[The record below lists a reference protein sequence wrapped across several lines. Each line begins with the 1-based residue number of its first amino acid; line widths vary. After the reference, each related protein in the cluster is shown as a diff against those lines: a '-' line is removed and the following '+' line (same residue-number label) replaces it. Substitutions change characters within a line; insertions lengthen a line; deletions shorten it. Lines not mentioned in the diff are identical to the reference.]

1 MIQETTRIL
10 FIGAGRMAQAII
22 GGLAG
27 NQRFVITASNNG
39 NQGRLEYVEGTYGV
53 FVSDNWR
60 QEVSHADII
69 LLAMPPE
76 THPGLLEDL
85 AGLMDKQLVITV
97 AAGISP
103 SYLEEVL
110 PEGTPAAWVMPNTAA
125 KLGESSTLYAIGKHV
140 DQHHKQLLE
149 EILEGIGAFE
159 KVTEEQLYELTAI
172 TGSAPAFIYRIAES
186 LKNQAAAVG
195 ISEQQARKLV
205 AQMIAGSAEMLKTG
219 EDPAELADQVAT
231 PGGSTA
237 AGLHLLDNHHIDQ
250 LMQQAIIACREKSR
264 QDH

>member
-1 MIQETTRIL
+1 MTKVRTKIL

-27 NQRFVITASNNG
+27 NERFSITASNND
-39 NQGRLEYVEGTYGV
+39 NEERLHYVKAAYGIS
-53 FVSDNWR
+53 VSNDWR
-60 QEVSHADII
+60 QEVANSDIV

-76 THPGLLEDL
+76 IHPPLLEDL
-85 AGLMDKQLVITV
+85 ARLIDNQLVITV

-103 SYLEEVL
+103 SLLEDAL
-110 PEGTPAAWVMPNTAA
+110 PEGTPVAWVMPNTAA
-125 KLGESSTLYAIGKHV
+125 RLSESSTLYAAGKHV
-140 DQHHKQLLE
+140 ELHHKQLLE
-149 EILEGIGAFE
+149 EILMGIGAFE
-159 KVTEEQLYELTAI
+159 NVTEEQLYELTAI

-205 AQMIAGSAEMLKTG
+205 AQMIAGSAAMLQTG

-237 AGLHLLDNHHIDQ
+237 AGLRVLDEKGIDQ
-250 LMQQAIIACREKSR
+250 LMQQAVTACREKSR

>member
-1 MIQETTRIL
+1 MTQGTTRML

-22 GGLAG
+22 GGLSG
-27 NQRFVITASNNG
+27 NRRFAITASNNG
-39 NQGRLEYVEGTYGV
+39 NQGRLEYVEGVYGIS
-53 FVSDNWR
+53 VSEDWR
-60 QEVSHADII
+60 EEVSHSDII

-76 THPGLLEDL
+76 THPGLLKDL
-85 AGLMDKQLVITV
+85 AGLLDKQLVITV

-103 SYLEEVL
+103 SYMEGVL
-110 PEGTPAAWVMPNTAA
+110 PVGTPVAWVMPNTAA
-125 KLGESSTLYAIGKHV
+125 KLGESSTLYATGKHV

-159 KVTEEQLYELTAI
+159 NVTEEQLYELTAI

-237 AGLHLLDNHHIDQ
+237 AGLNLLDNHDIDR
-250 LMQQAIIACREKSR
+250 LMQQAITACREKSR